1 MGELFIKKF
10 GIPDVARDY
19 LDIFFTD
26 QEIRFVES
34 MDKEVFTRSDIKN
47 FISSNTDQFIKD
59 SYRRAILSIVDEK
72 EGTYRINDFYGRL
85 DVFVVSETEKYHS
98 IPKESRI
105 KIDEWY
111 FDTFYEGLDG
121 DLSVRPTPDEILT
134 IDEVLEFIDQ
144 QERPVYL
151 NYCDCRSLSGD
162 CGLPVRTCITYKN
175 GINTFVHRGLSEKID
190 KERAKEIVRDA
201 DKKGL
206 MHTVNPNGICNCC
219 GDCCYLFR
227 GQKRRGSSGF
237 WPAARH
243 IVEFDKTS
251 CIHCGKC
258 VKRCHFGVFSKE
270 DGTIKPGISNCVG
283 CGICATGCP
292 TGSLKMK
299 GRE

>member
-270 DGTIKPGISNCVG
+270 DGTIKPDISNCVG

>member
-206 MHTVNPNGICNCC
+206 IHTVNPNGICNCC